1 MIESPLIPRY
11 TALQYPT
18 SQYGPVSPV
27 SSSFL
32 EAQVGRLASP
42 GGDMKNPEVLIRK
55 YSDRRLYDTGASR
68 YVKLDDIARM
78 VRDGS
83 DVRVV
88 DGRTGKDVT
97 HIILTQIIA
106 ENAKERQIALP
117 LELLTQIVRAS
128 NKGTHDFLSWYLNST
143 LDLYQKA
150 QNSVNTK
157 LSETKKAVSTP
168 LDYVRNLLAAH
179 SWPPTAEGGEV
190 EQLRRRVEELQTRLA
205 QPKKSAR
212 RAPRRGRQA

>member
-1 MIESPLIPRY
+1 
-11 TALQYPT
+11 
-18 SQYGPVSPV
+18 
-27 SSSFL
+27 
-32 EAQVGRLASP
+32 
-42 GGDMKNPEVLIRK
+42 MKNPEVLIRK

-128 NKGTHDFLSWYLNST
+128 DKATHDFLSWYLNST

-157 LSETKKAVSTP
+157 LSKTKKAVSTP

>member
-1 MIESPLIPRY
+1 M
-11 TALQYPT
+11 
-18 SQYGPVSPV
+18 
-27 SSSFL
+27 
-32 EAQVGRLASP
+32 P
-42 GGDMKNPEVLIRK
+42 GILRGDMKNPEVLIRK

-117 LELLTQIVRAS
+117 LQLLTQIVRAS
-128 NKGTHDFLSWYLNST
+128 DKATHDFLSWYLNST

-150 QNSVNTK
+150 QNSVNTR
-157 LSETKKAVSTP
+157 LSKAKKAASTP

-212 RAPRRGRQA
+212 RAPQRGRRA